1 MAGTGSGLGVQDSSD
16 VVRLLDRFED
26 VSGFLDALVRWAV
39 DRTPGAEACGLTL
52 EEAGRGVTVT
62 YSGDLAARGDERQYE
77 LDDGPCLEAL
87 RSGEVVAVADMA
99 DESRWGLY
107 PEHALEAGVHST
119 LSFPLSLGERGRGA
133 LNLYASRPHAF
144 TDADGEAGRG
154 WAGQASGAMLVA
166 WQMAEREKAVG
177 DLTQGMET
185 RQVIGQAVGL
195 LMAQRRCT
203 ADEAFELLKG
213 ASQRGNEKLRDVAAR
228 MVAGHESDVR
238 SGR

>member
-1 MAGTGSGLGVQDSSD
+1 VAGSGSRSGADGSSD
-16 VVRLLDRFED
+16 VVQLLNRFED
-26 VSGFLDALVRWAV
+26 VSGFLQALVRWAV

-52 EEAGRGVTVT
+52 EEAGRKFTVT

-77 LDDGPCLEAL
+77 LDDGPCLQAL
-87 RSGEVVAVADMA
+87 RTGEVVSVADMA
-99 DESRWGLY
+99 DEARWGLY
-107 PEHALEAGVHST
+107 PERAVEAGVHSS

-144 TDADGEAGRG
+144 TDADGEAGRN
-154 WAGQASGAMLVA
+154 WAGQASGALLVA
-166 WQMAEREKAVG
+166 WQMADREKAVG
-177 DLTQGMET
+177 DLAQGLQT

-213 ASQRGNEKLRDVAAR
+213 ASQRSNEKLRDVAAR
-228 MVAGHESDVR
+228 MVAGHDTDVLSSR
-238 SGR
+238 